1 MEAPCPQFSAGG
13 IGQDMVVP
21 IPCAIRERI
30 ASDYYGRLK
39 LAPRRTTPGGFGL
52 AEDSNAFGGG
62 HRDPYR
68 PFGNSLF

>member
-21 IPCAIRERI
+21 HSVCNSRADCLGLLRTTQ
-30 ASDYYGRLK
+30 AG
-39 LAPRRTTPGGFGL
+39 TTPGGFGL
-52 AEDSNAFGGG
+52 AEDINAFGGG